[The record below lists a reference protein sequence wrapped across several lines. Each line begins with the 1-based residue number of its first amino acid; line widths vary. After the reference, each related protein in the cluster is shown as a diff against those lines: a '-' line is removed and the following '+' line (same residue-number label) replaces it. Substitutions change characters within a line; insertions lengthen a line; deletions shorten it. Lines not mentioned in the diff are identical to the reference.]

1 MTRVHC
7 KASDSRSVLAR
18 GTELRLWIGNIFTT
32 FGVLLG
38 CFLAS
43 SSLHAEPVGGPTPED
58 RLIAREEAVGQ
69 QFRELEKS
77 LLRLADLLA
86 SSDPKRS
93 TLLRKVFERARD
105 LGLEDRLDL
114 IVTQLKDG
122 QLLKAGVSQ
131 ALSLEELRQLLDLLE
146 SGDAQKRL
154 INTKEEVKQYLSKLN
169 KLISRQRELEGETE
183 SGADEKRLSDR
194 QDSLANDTEG
204 LSREIGS
211 FAQRLES
218 REGSEKAGAQ
228 PPAKAKADEN
238 DDASRDDSEPK
249 TENSGNDKDKKSDS
263 SGESDKKEKSG
274 TEKSD
279 DTQKSSA
286 GKNPEEAES
295 KPSEGDPSEGSPS
308 SPKPSESSESP
319 QGESG
324 ASESAPQSE
333 PQGDDEASRAQ
344 RTRKRL
350 KSAEERMRE
359 ARKKLDDAKRRD
371 AGQEQQKALE
381 ELETARAE
389 LEEILRQL
397 REEEVERLLVQLETR
412 LRGMLR
418 IQKAVLAATEKIA
431 SDESR
436 LADRETQIEASRISR
451 DQTTVA
457 NDAERA
463 LAMVRDDGS
472 AVAIAEAIEQV
483 RDDARQVAARLS
495 RTDVGATTQGIQ
507 RDIVTG
513 LQEMLSA
520 LEKAQRDQQASE
532 KGQSGGRPA
541 EPGEQPLVDKLSELK
556 MIRSLQ
562 MRVNT
567 RTKRFSK
574 LLADGK
580 ERAEEPELLDALD
593 RLSQRQE
600 KIQQATRDIV
610 VGRTE

>member
-18 GTELRLWIGNIFTT
+18 GTELRLWIRNIFTA

-169 KLISRQRELEGETE
+169 KLISRQREVEGETE

-418 IQKAVLAATEKIA
+418 VQKAVLAATEKIA

>member
-7 KASDSRSVLAR
+7 ETSDSHSVLAI
-18 GTELRLWIGNIFTT
+18 GTELCPWIVNIFTA

-38 CFLAS
+38 CFLAF
-43 SSLHAEPVGGPTPED
+43 SSLHAEPVGGSTPED

-169 KLISRQRELEGETE
+169 KLISRQREVEGETE
-183 SGADEKRLSDR
+183 SGADVKKLSDR

-228 PPAKAKADEN
+228 PPAKTKAD
-238 DDASRDDSEPK
+238 DTDASRDDSEQK

-274 TEKSD
+274 TEKPD

-286 GKNPEEAES
+286 GKNPEGAES
-295 KPSEGDPSEGSPS
+295 KPSEAESSEGSPS
-308 SPKPSESSESP
+308 NGKPSESSESS

-610 VGRTE
+610 VGRTQ

>member
-418 IQKAVLAATEKIA
+418 IQKVVLAATEKIA

>member
-169 KLISRQRELEGETE
+169 KLISRQREVEGETE

>member
-279 DTQKSSA
+279 DTQKNSA
-286 GKNPEEAES
+286 GKNSEEAES

>member
-169 KLISRQRELEGETE
+169 KLISRQREVEGETE

-286 GKNPEEAES
+286 GKNSEEAES

-418 IQKAVLAATEKIA
+418 VQKAVLAATEKIA

>member
-58 RLIAREEAVGQ
+58 HLIAREEAVGQ

-169 KLISRQRELEGETE
+169 KLISRQREVEGETE

>member
-169 KLISRQRELEGETE
+169 KLISRQREVEGETE

-286 GKNPEEAES
+286 GKNSEEAES

-412 LRGMLR
+412 LRGLLR

>member
-18 GTELRLWIGNIFTT
+18 GAELRLWIGNIFTT

-169 KLISRQRELEGETE
+169 KLISRQREVEGETE

-238 DDASRDDSEPK
+238 DDASRDDSEPQ

-286 GKNPEEAES
+286 GKNSEEAES

>member
-418 IQKAVLAATEKIA
+418 IQKAVLAATEKRA

>member
-18 GTELRLWIGNIFTT
+18 GTELRLWIGNVFTT

-169 KLISRQRELEGETE
+169 KLISRQREVEGETE

-286 GKNPEEAES
+286 GKNSEEAES

-418 IQKAVLAATEKIA
+418 VQKAVLAATEKIA

>member
-18 GTELRLWIGNIFTT
+18 GTELRLWIGNIFTA

-169 KLISRQRELEGETE
+169 KLISRQREVEGETE

-286 GKNPEEAES
+286 GKNSEEAES

-418 IQKAVLAATEKIA
+418 VQKAVLAATEKIA

-463 LAMVRDDGS
+463 LAIVRDDGS

>member
-169 KLISRQRELEGETE
+169 KLISRQREVEGETE

-238 DDASRDDSEPK
+238 DDASRDDSEPQ

-286 GKNPEEAES
+286 GKNSEEAES

>member
-169 KLISRQRELEGETE
+169 KLISRQREVEGETE

-286 GKNPEEAES
+286 GKNSEEAES

>member
-169 KLISRQRELEGETE
+169 KLISRQREVEGETE

-238 DDASRDDSEPK
+238 DDASRDDSEPQ

-286 GKNPEEAES
+286 GKNSEEAES

-308 SPKPSESSESP
+308 SPKPTESSESP

>member
-169 KLISRQRELEGETE
+169 KLISRQREVEGETE

-286 GKNPEEAES
+286 GKNSEEAES

-371 AGQEQQKALE
+371 AGQEQQTALE

-418 IQKAVLAATEKIA
+418 VQKAVLAATEKIA

>member
-169 KLISRQRELEGETE
+169 KLISRQREVEGETE

-418 IQKAVLAATEKIA
+418 VQKAVLAATEKIA

-495 RTDVGATTQGIQ
+495 RTDVSATTQGIQ

>member
-18 GTELRLWIGNIFTT
+18 GTELRLWIGNVFTT

-169 KLISRQRELEGETE
+169 KLISRQREVEGETE

-286 GKNPEEAES
+286 GKNSEEAES

>member
-169 KLISRQRELEGETE
+169 KLISRQREVEGETE

-263 SGESDKKEKSG
+263 TGESDKKEKSG

-286 GKNPEEAES
+286 GKNSEEAES

>member
-1 MTRVHC
+1 M
-7 KASDSRSVLAR
+7 DW
-18 GTELRLWIGNIFTT
+18 EYFGNIFTA

-169 KLISRQRELEGETE
+169 KLISRQREVEGETE

-286 GKNPEEAES
+286 GKNSEEAES

-344 RTRKRL
+344 RT
-350 KSAEERMRE
+350 
-359 ARKKLDDAKRRD
+359 
-371 AGQEQQKALE
+371 
-381 ELETARAE
+381 
-389 LEEILRQL
+389 
-397 REEEVERLLVQLETR
+397 
-412 LRGMLR
+412 
-418 IQKAVLAATEKIA
+418 
-431 SDESR
+431 
-436 LADRETQIEASRISR
+436 
-451 DQTTVA
+451 
-457 NDAERA
+457 AERA
-463 LAMVRDDGS
+463 
-472 AVAIAEAIEQV
+472 
-483 RDDARQVAARLS
+483 S
-495 RTDVGATTQGIQ
+495 R
-507 RDIVTG
+507 R
-513 LQEMLSA
+513 
-520 LEKAQRDQQASE
+520 
-532 KGQSGGRPA
+532 
-541 EPGEQPLVDKLSELK
+541 
-556 MIRSLQ
+556 
-562 MRVNT
+562 
-567 RTKRFSK
+567 
-574 LLADGK
+574 
-580 ERAEEPELLDALD
+580 
-593 RLSQRQE
+593 
-600 KIQQATRDIV
+600 
-610 VGRTE
+610 

>member
-169 KLISRQRELEGETE
+169 KLISRQREVEGETE

-286 GKNPEEAES
+286 GKNSEEAES

-600 KIQQATRDIV
+600 KIQHATRDIV

>member
-418 IQKAVLAATEKIA
+418 VQKAVLAATEKIA

>member
-43 SSLHAEPVGGPTPED
+43 FSLHAEPVGGPTPED

-169 KLISRQRELEGETE
+169 KLISRQREVEGETE

-286 GKNPEEAES
+286 GKNSEEAES

>member
-169 KLISRQRELEGETE
+169 KLISRQREVEGETE

-249 TENSGNDKDKKSDS
+249 TENSDNDKDKKSDS

-286 GKNPEEAES
+286 GKNSEEAES

-418 IQKAVLAATEKIA
+418 VQKAVLAATEKIA

>member
-169 KLISRQRELEGETE
+169 KLISRQREVEGETE

-263 SGESDKKEKSG
+263 SDESDKKEKSG

-286 GKNPEEAES
+286 GKNSEEAES

>member
-169 KLISRQRELEGETE
+169 KLISRQREVEGETE

-279 DTQKSSA
+279 DTQKNSA
-286 GKNPEEAES
+286 GKNSEEAES

-418 IQKAVLAATEKIA
+418 VQKAVLAATEKIA

>member
-18 GTELRLWIGNIFTT
+18 GTELRLWIRNIFTA

-169 KLISRQRELEGETE
+169 KLISRQREVEGETE

-286 GKNPEEAES
+286 GKNSEEAES

-418 IQKAVLAATEKIA
+418 VQKAVLAATEKIA

>member
-18 GTELRLWIGNIFTT
+18 GTELRLWIGNIFTA

-169 KLISRQRELEGETE
+169 KLISRQREVEGETE

>member
-7 KASDSRSVLAR
+7 KASDSSSVLAR

-169 KLISRQRELEGETE
+169 KLISRQREVEGETE

>member
-43 SSLHAEPVGGPTPED
+43 SFLHAEPVGGPTPED

-169 KLISRQRELEGETE
+169 KLISRQREVEGETE

-286 GKNPEEAES
+286 GKNSEEAES

-507 RDIVTG
+507 RDIITG

>member
-169 KLISRQRELEGETE
+169 KLISRQREVEGETE

-263 SGESDKKEKSG
+263 SGESEKKEKSG

-286 GKNPEEAES
+286 GKNSEEAES

-418 IQKAVLAATEKIA
+418 VQKAVLAATEKIA

>member
-169 KLISRQRELEGETE
+169 KLISRQREVEGETE

-286 GKNPEEAES
+286 GKNSEEAES

-507 RDIVTG
+507 RDIITG

>member
-169 KLISRQRELEGETE
+169 KLISRQREVEGETE

-228 PPAKAKADEN
+228 PPAKADEN

-249 TENSGNDKDKKSDS
+249 TENSGNDKDKKSDR

-286 GKNPEEAES
+286 GKNSEEAES

-507 RDIVTG
+507 RDIITG
-513 LQEMLSA
+513 LEEMLSA

>member
-169 KLISRQRELEGETE
+169 KLISRQREVEGETE

-286 GKNPEEAES
+286 GKNSEEAES

-308 SPKPSESSESP
+308 SPKPTESSESP

>member
-18 GTELRLWIGNIFTT
+18 GTELRLWIGNIFTA

-169 KLISRQRELEGETE
+169 KLISRQREVEGETE

-286 GKNPEEAES
+286 GKNSEEAES

-418 IQKAVLAATEKIA
+418 VQKAVLAATEKIA

>member
-169 KLISRQRELEGETE
+169 KLISRQREVEGETE

-274 TEKSD
+274 KEKSD

-513 LQEMLSA
+513 LEEMLSA

>member
-169 KLISRQRELEGETE
+169 KLISRQREVEGETE

-211 FAQRLES
+211 FAERLES

-286 GKNPEEAES
+286 GKNSEEAES